1 MDEVKTNDGVK
12 EAGKSP
18 ESIVAHWKRE
28 ISTALKREEDPR
40 KLAKEA
46 IDRYRA
52 EEEGD
57 SEDNMD
63 FNVLYSN
70 VETIVPS
77 LYGQTPTPDIRRR
90 FRDKDPVG
98 REAAEMLERG
108 TSYTL
113 EAADFDTIMTAA
125 AYDLELAG
133 RSVARVRYTP
143 FFRSA
148 AGAPADGT
156 EEGAADGLDHSPSAA
171 AAYGEGEEADDELV
185 YEEIEFETVNYDDFI
200 HGPARR
206 WVDVP
211 WVGFR
216 HFLTKDDVKDK
227 FQGGAE
233 LAKTITFSANVTGDG
248 KEQDTKPEDNVRR
261 AEIWEIWCKET
272 RTVYWICTT
281 YAKQPLQQ
289 DEDPLKLA
297 GFFPIPKPL
306 FAVEHT
312 GNLKFIPPY
321 HFYKAHAQ
329 KLDTLEKRAGRIV
342 KAMKAAGVADSRIS
356 ELWDIESIEDGEF
369 VPAEQMTEFLSNS
382 GGSLSDHL
390 WMLPIEKMAQALQ
403 YVRMEAEAVKQQ
415 IYEIMGISD
424 ILRGSSVASETATA
438 QSIKAQWG
446 SIRLQKRQREVQR
459 FARDL
464 IRIAC
469 EIMAERFQPDT
480 FTMMTGVQLPSA
492 MEQQQAQTMLA
503 VAQQSQQ
510 PADPKAEEIL
520 KQPSIDDVMAL
531 LRDDAMRNFRIDIE
545 TDSTISGDA
554 ERDKENV
561 TQLLAAVT
569 QYIQGVAPMVQS
581 GVLTKD
587 VAVSMLL
594 AAVRRFKL
602 GREVES
608 KLEELGEPS
617 PEQAEQAK
625 QQQAMQQQQQQLEEK
640 KMQVELRK
648 IELETQQS
656 ETEAQLKMQQMQ
668 MEAQFKAEEHR
679 MKMRELGIDLQ
690 MKAVEATQP
699 QGYPINGA

>member
-12 EAGKSP
+12 EVGKEPSGLA
-18 ESIVAHWKRE
+18 AHWKRE
-28 ISTALKREEDPR
+28 ISTALKREERAR

-52 EEEGD
+52 EED
-57 SEDNMD
+57 ATEDAMD

-70 VETIVPS
+70 VETVVPA

-98 REAAEMLERG
+98 RAASEILERG

-113 EAADFDTIMTAA
+113 DAADFDTIMTAA

-133 RSVARVRYTP
+133 RSVARVRYNP

-148 AGAPADGT
+148 AGAPAEDT
-156 EEGAADGLDHSPSAA
+156 EEGAADGLEHSPSAA
-171 AAYGEGEEADDELV
+171 AEYGEGEEAGDELV

-216 HFLTKDDVKDK
+216 HFLTKDDVKEKFDNGKDLVDK
-227 FQGGAE
+227 
-233 LAKTITFSANVTGDG
+233 ITFASNVASGD
-248 KEQDTKPEDNVRR
+248 KDQDSQPEDNVRR

-281 YAKQPLQQ
+281 YAEGPLQQ
-289 DEDPLKLA
+289 NEDPLKLA

-306 FAVEHT
+306 MAVEHT
-312 GNLKFIPPY
+312 GRLDFIPPY

-356 ELWDIESIEDGEF
+356 ELWDIESLEDGQF
-369 VPAEQMTEFLSNS
+369 VPAEKMTEFLTNS
-382 GGSLSDHL
+382 GGSLEQNI
-390 WMLPIEKMAQALQ
+390 WMLPVEKWAQALQ
-403 YVRMEAEAVKQQ
+403 FIRMEAEAVKQQ

-446 SIRLQKRQREVQR
+446 SLRLQKRQRDVQR

-464 IRIAC
+464 IRIGC

-480 FTMMTGVQLPSA
+480 FAMMTGVQLPSK
-492 MEQQQAQTMLA
+492 MDQEQAKMMVAQAQQAG
-503 VAQQSQQ
+503 Q
-510 PADPKAEEIL
+510 PADPRTEEIL

-545 TDSTISGDA
+545 TDSTIAADA
-554 ERDKENV
+554 ESDKQNV
-561 TQLLAAVT
+561 TQLLQAVT
-569 QYIQGVAPMVQS
+569 GYIQGVAPLVQA
-581 GVLTKD
+581 GVMTKD
-587 VAVSMLL
+587 AAMAMLL
-594 AAVRRFKL
+594 ASVRRFKL

-608 KLEELGEPS
+608 KLEEIGDTDPA
-617 PEQAEQAK
+617 QAEQAK
-625 QQQAMQQQQQQLEEK
+625 QQQAMQQQQMQIEQQ
-640 KMQVELRK
+640 KMQAELRK
-648 IELETQQS
+648 IELETQQA
-656 ETEAQLKMQQMQ
+656 ETEARLKMEEMQ
-668 MEAQFKAEEHR
+668 MEAQFKAQEHR
-679 MKMRELGIDLQ
+679 MRMQEMGIDLQ
-690 MKAVEATQP
+690 AKAIDAATP
-699 QGYPINGA
+699 QYQEQQ

>member
-1 MDEVKTNDGVK
+1 MDDVKTNDGVK
-12 EAGKSP
+12 QAGETP
-18 ESIVAHWKRE
+18 ESLVAHWKRE
-28 ISTALKREEDPR
+28 IKTALKREEKPR

-52 EEEGD
+52 EEDTADD
-57 SEDNMD
+57 SMD

-70 VETIVPS
+70 VETVVPA
-77 LYGQTPTPDIRRR
+77 LFGQTPTPDIRRR
-90 FRDKDPVG
+90 FRDRDPVG
-98 REAAEMLERG
+98 RAASEMLERG

-113 EAADFDTIMTAA
+113 DAADFDTIMTAA
-125 AYDLELAG
+125 AYDLELTG
-133 RSVARVRYTP
+133 RSVARVRYNP

-148 AGAPADGT
+148 AGVPAVG
-156 EEGAADGLDHSPSAA
+156 EEGAADGLEHSPSAA
-171 AAYGEGEEADDELV
+171 AEYGESEEAGDELV

-227 FQGGAE
+227 FEGGDKLVNE
-233 LAKTITFSANVTGDG
+233 ITFSANVASGD
-248 KEQDTKPEDNVRR
+248 KEQDTQPEDNVRR

-272 RTVYWICTT
+272 RRVYWICTT
-281 YAKQPLQQ
+281 YGKAPLQQ
-289 DEDPLKLA
+289 DDDPLKLA

-306 FAVEHT
+306 MAVEHT
-312 GNLKFIPPY
+312 GSLDFIPPY

-342 KAMKAAGVADSRIS
+342 KSMKAVGVADSRIS
-356 ELWDIESIEDGEF
+356 ELWDIESLSDGQF
-369 VPAEQMTEFLSNS
+369 VPAEKMTEFLTNS
-382 GGSLSDHL
+382 GGSLEQNI
-390 WMLPIEKMAQALQ
+390 WMLPIERLAQTLQ
-403 YVRMEAEAVKQQ
+403 QIRMEAEAVKQQ

-446 SIRLQKRQREVQR
+446 SLRLQKRQRDVQR

-480 FTMMTGVQLPSA
+480 FKLMTGIQLPTK
-492 MEQQQAQTMLA
+492 MEQQQAQAMLA
-503 VAQQSQQ
+503 AAQKSGQ
-510 PADPKAEEIL
+510 PADPGAQDVL
-520 KQPSIDDVMAL
+520 KQPSLDDVMAL

-545 TDSTISGDA
+545 TDSTIAADA
-554 ERDKENV
+554 ESDKQNV
-561 TQLLAAVT
+561 TQLLQAVT
-569 QYIQGVAPMVQS
+569 GYIQGVAPMVQS
-581 GVLTKD
+581 GVIPKD
-587 VAVSMLL
+587 AAMAMLL
-594 AAVRRFKL
+594 ASVRRFKL

-608 KLEELGEPS
+608 KLEEIGQPNPAQE
-617 PEQAEQAK
+617 EQAK
-625 QQQAMQQQQQQLEEK
+625 QQQAMQQQQMQIEQQ
-640 KMQVELRK
+640 KMQAELRK
-648 IELETQQS
+648 IELETQQA
-656 ETEAQLKMQQMQ
+656 ETEAQLKMQEMQ

-679 MKMRELGIDLQ
+679 MKMQEMGIELQAKAID
-690 MKAVEATQP
+690 AATPQP
-699 QGYPINGA
+699 VYQEQQ